1 MLIYLLAQRAF
12 GKAQPLDADIMTI
25 NGYKKMKDV
34 QLNDILI
41 DGLGNS
47 CKVIGIYPQG
57 KLPVY
62 KITFSDRTSTLC
74 SNEHIWKVGHYVN
87 PKNGVKWEN
96 LTIREL
102 LNINLKKGNNT
113 KGWKYRIPTPII
125 DCWNTDVQVDPYLLG
140 CLLGDGSLVG
150 HTISI
155 SNPED
160 DIINKLNKLAED
172 INYKLSLV
180 NQSKKNRC
188 PMYNFVKQENCN
200 FSLRDY
206 IKSLN
211 LNKSCLGKY
220 IPKEYLY
227 TTVENRIKLLQ
238 GLFDTDGWVS
248 NRNDNRSVL
257 IFNTSSPQLSEDFAF
272 LVRSLGGT
280 DTVVRKEAKYCLK
293 GSKEYKRCND
303 TYQHIIKFSNDILP
317 FSSEKHKAKYKSPQ
331 NKAMRR
337 IVNIEYIGEQECQ
350 CIKVDSIDE
359 TYMTNDLIVTHNTT
373 SARIIAGMMNEY
385 KGRPIEMDCASHNG
399 IEDMR
404 KIIDDCRSRP
414 IGTKYKIF
422 ILDECFYKD
431 SLVKT
436 VDGDKEICKLHQGDL
451 VYTSS
456 GLHPIKSVNICKVQ
470 SDRLCVLNL
479 SNGNK
484 IYTTKDHLFMT
495 TNGWVE
501 AKDLINKDEL
511 IQFTYMKNLF
521 DDNNQ
526 LIQNIE
532 SQMYMHIS
540 SNNIY
545 IKSKPYLH
553 NNKWQDI
560 VYESSY
566 IDKYKRLETESVFV
580 DSIDIDYSKSGF
592 IEMYD
597 LTVQDDPTY
606 FVNDILV
613 HNCHMLTI
621 QSWNGLLKLL
631 EEPPEYVILLLC
643 TTNPEKIPGTILS
656 RVQRFNLARI
666 STQGIINRLK
676 HIIDSENKDFMQ
688 SQDLSESEIQLR
700 NQLIQENKPYIQYE
714 DSAISYIAR
723 LAKGGMRDSITNLE
737 KCLDYSR
744 DLTLDNVHTILS
756 GGVNEQTLLEFLKYT
771 LNKDSK
777 GCLLH
782 FNNIYMSGVDTLL
795 FLKLYIEFL
804 ENCIKYIITQDANI
818 VTLADDTLSWVFQNR
833 NFIQEMRYQLLD
845 ALKIRNDYS
854 SEDLKIVIESWI
866 IQICNS

>member
-1 MLIYLLAQRAF
+1 MSKRKISLANKYRPA
-12 GKAQPLDADIMTI
+12 
-25 NGYKKMKDV
+25 
-34 QLNDILI
+34 
-41 DGLGNS
+41 
-47 CKVIGIYPQG
+47 
-57 KLPVY
+57 
-62 KITFSDRTSTLC
+62 TFSDMSEQVSIKTVLE
-74 SNEHIWKVGHYVN
+74 NQI
-87 PKNGVKWEN
+87 KN
-96 LTIREL
+96 
-102 LNINLKKGNNT
+102 
-113 KGWKYRIPTPII
+113 
-125 DCWNTDVQVDPYLLG
+125 
-140 CLLGDGSLVG
+140 
-150 HTISI
+150 
-155 SNPED
+155 
-160 DIINKLNKLAED
+160 NKLKGAYLFTGSAG
-172 INYKLSLV
+172 V
-180 NQSKKNRC
+180 
-188 PMYNFVKQENCN
+188 
-200 FSLRDY
+200 
-206 IKSLN
+206 
-211 LNKSCLGKY
+211 GK
-220 IPKEYLY
+220 
-227 TTVENRIKLLQ
+227 
-238 GLFDTDGWVS
+238 
-248 NRNDNRSVL
+248 
-257 IFNTSSPQLSEDFAF
+257 TSA
-272 LVRSLGGT
+272 
-280 DTVVRKEAKYCLK
+280 
-293 GSKEYKRCND
+293 
-303 TYQHIIKFSNDILP
+303 
-317 FSSEKHKAKYKSPQ
+317 
-331 NKAMRR
+331 
-337 IVNIEYIGEQECQ
+337 
-350 CIKVDSIDE
+350 
-359 TYMTNDLIVTHNTT
+359 
-373 SARIIAGMMNEY
+373 ARIIAGMMNEH

-422 ILDECFYKD
+422 ILDECVTGDTKVLTKSGYKNIKDINIGD
-431 SLVKT
+431 SVATSMGWKPVINKT
-436 VDGDKEICKLHQGDL
+436 VKKVSNDRCLDIKLTNNNVIHAT
-451 VYTSS
+451 V
-456 GLHPIKSVNICKVQ
+456 
-470 SDRLCVLNL
+470 
-479 SNGNK
+479 
-484 IYTTKDHLFMT
+484 DHLFMT
-495 TNGWVE
+495 TNGWIKAQELVQG
-501 AKDLINKDEL
+501 DEL
-511 IQFTYMKNLF
+511 IVYNKLFELWQGDTYKQKREKILQQSLLQYEDEETKRRDEEQNIHKEMCDLWTIFCSKIHQQKYKNLF
-521 DDNNQ
+521 KNLQGKINIAIREDNNEFRIWDGIKETIITKNVQ
-526 LIQNIE
+526 IQPFSQPLNYPKDDKYERIKWDVTSTYKGQRWEWNLYKTSNDIIQQFRQFLGIRVCNSNSNQKEQQSLQISYFIQSRPWLSFENDSDRGGWQIPQYEKWYTERYKEANETGRVRVE
-532 SQMYMHIS
+532 SITFHKSRDNEQFRS
-540 SNNIY
+540 SNDN
-545 IKSKPYLH
+545 
-553 NNKWQDI
+553 
-560 VYESSY
+560 
-566 IDKYKRLETESVFV
+566 
-580 DSIDIDYSKSGF
+580 YS
-592 IEMYD
+592 EMYD
-597 LTVQDDPTY
+597 LEIKDSFNY
-606 FVNDILV
+606 FAEGILV

>member
-1 MLIYLLAQRAF
+1 MSKRKISLANKYRPATFSDMSEQISIKTVLENQIKNNKLKGAYLFTGSAGV

-47 CKVIGIYPQG
+47 CKVIGIYPQSI
-57 KLPVY
+57 KPIY

-74 SNEHIWKVGHYVN
+74 SDEHIWKVGHYVN
-87 PKNGVKWEN
+87 SKNGVKWEN
-96 LTIREL
+96 LTIKEL

-125 DCWNTDVQVDPYLLG
+125 NCWSDSNLKIDPYLLG
-140 CLLGDGSLVG
+140 CLLGDGCLTE
-150 HTISI
+150 HTINI
-155 SNPED
+155 SNPEE

-200 FSLRDY
+200 FGLRDY

-211 LNKSCLGKY
+211 LNKSCLEKH

-257 IFNTSSPQLSEDFAF
+257 IFNTSSPQLSKDFAF

-373 SARIIAGMMNEY
+373 SARIIAGMMNEH

-422 ILDECFYKD
+422 ILDE
-431 SLVKT
+431 
-436 VDGDKEICKLHQGDL
+436 
-451 VYTSS
+451 
-456 GLHPIKSVNICKVQ
+456 
-470 SDRLCVLNL
+470 
-479 SNGNK
+479 
-484 IYTTKDHLFMT
+484 
-495 TNGWVE
+495 
-501 AKDLINKDEL
+501 
-511 IQFTYMKNLF
+511 
-521 DDNNQ
+521 
-526 LIQNIE
+526 
-532 SQMYMHIS
+532 
-540 SNNIY
+540 
-545 IKSKPYLH
+545 
-553 NNKWQDI
+553 
-560 VYESSY
+560 
-566 IDKYKRLETESVFV
+566 
-580 DSIDIDYSKSGF
+580 
-592 IEMYD
+592 
-597 LTVQDDPTY
+597 
-606 FVNDILV
+606 
-613 HNCHMLTI
+613 CHMLTI

>member
-1 MLIYLLAQRAF
+1 MSKRKISLANKYRPATFSDMSEQASIKTILENQIKNNKLKGAYLFTGSAGV

-47 CKVIGIYPQG
+47 CKVIGIYPQSI
-57 KLPVY
+57 KPVY

-74 SNEHIWKVGHYVN
+74 SDEHIWKVGHYVN
-87 PKNGVKWEN
+87 SKNGVKWEN
-96 LTIREL
+96 LTIKEL

-125 DCWNTDVQVDPYLLG
+125 NCWSDSNLKIDPYLLG
-140 CLLGDGSLVG
+140 CLLGDGCLTE
-150 HTISI
+150 HTINI
-155 SNPED
+155 SNPEE

-200 FSLRDY
+200 FGLRDY

-211 LNKSCLGKY
+211 LNKSCLEKH

-238 GLFDTDGWVS
+238 GLFDTDGWVC

-337 IVNIEYIGEQECQ
+337 IVNIEHIGEQECQ

-373 SARIIAGMMNEY
+373 SARIIAGMMNEH

-422 ILDECFYKD
+422 ILDE
-431 SLVKT
+431 
-436 VDGDKEICKLHQGDL
+436 
-451 VYTSS
+451 
-456 GLHPIKSVNICKVQ
+456 
-470 SDRLCVLNL
+470 
-479 SNGNK
+479 
-484 IYTTKDHLFMT
+484 
-495 TNGWVE
+495 
-501 AKDLINKDEL
+501 
-511 IQFTYMKNLF
+511 
-521 DDNNQ
+521 
-526 LIQNIE
+526 
-532 SQMYMHIS
+532 
-540 SNNIY
+540 
-545 IKSKPYLH
+545 
-553 NNKWQDI
+553 
-560 VYESSY
+560 
-566 IDKYKRLETESVFV
+566 
-580 DSIDIDYSKSGF
+580 
-592 IEMYD
+592 
-597 LTVQDDPTY
+597 
-606 FVNDILV
+606 
-613 HNCHMLTI
+613 CHMLTI

>member
-1 MLIYLLAQRAF
+1 MSKRKVSLANKYRPA
-12 GKAQPLDADIMTI
+12 
-25 NGYKKMKDV
+25 
-34 QLNDILI
+34 
-41 DGLGNS
+41 
-47 CKVIGIYPQG
+47 
-57 KLPVY
+57 
-62 KITFSDRTSTLC
+62 TFSDMSEQASIKTILE
-74 SNEHIWKVGHYVN
+74 NQI
-87 PKNGVKWEN
+87 KN
-96 LTIREL
+96 
-102 LNINLKKGNNT
+102 
-113 KGWKYRIPTPII
+113 
-125 DCWNTDVQVDPYLLG
+125 
-140 CLLGDGSLVG
+140 
-150 HTISI
+150 
-155 SNPED
+155 
-160 DIINKLNKLAED
+160 NKLKGAYLFTGSAG
-172 INYKLSLV
+172 V
-180 NQSKKNRC
+180 
-188 PMYNFVKQENCN
+188 
-200 FSLRDY
+200 
-206 IKSLN
+206 
-211 LNKSCLGKY
+211 GK
-220 IPKEYLY
+220 
-227 TTVENRIKLLQ
+227 
-238 GLFDTDGWVS
+238 
-248 NRNDNRSVL
+248 
-257 IFNTSSPQLSEDFAF
+257 TSA
-272 LVRSLGGT
+272 
-280 DTVVRKEAKYCLK
+280 
-293 GSKEYKRCND
+293 
-303 TYQHIIKFSNDILP
+303 
-317 FSSEKHKAKYKSPQ
+317 
-331 NKAMRR
+331 
-337 IVNIEYIGEQECQ
+337 
-350 CIKVDSIDE
+350 
-359 TYMTNDLIVTHNTT
+359 
-373 SARIIAGMMNEY
+373 ARIIAGMMNEH

-532 SQMYMHIS
+532 SQMYMHMS

-592 IEMYD
+592 TEMYD

-676 HIIDSENKDFMQ
+676 YIIDSENKDFMQ